1 MSKWFHDEW
10 HGQLVADLFNTFIIS
25 AEAIG
30 GTKVLLRAPTEP
42 TSVDAALQAAL
53 SGRQLVGTLFH
64 KNGSHFDTLEF
75 SKEAR
80 ALLFDRSNC
89 TVMPSSATVSMT

>member
-30 GTKVLLRAPTEP
+30 GTKALLRAPPEFT
-42 TSVDAALQAAL
+42 TVDAALQAAL
-53 SGRQLVGTLFH
+53 SGHQHVGMRFH
-64 KNGSHFDTLEF
+64 RNGSHFEALEF
-75 SKEAR
+75 GEEAR
-80 ALLFDRSNC
+80 ALLFDRSYY
-89 TVMPSSATVSMT
+89 TVMLSSATVSMT